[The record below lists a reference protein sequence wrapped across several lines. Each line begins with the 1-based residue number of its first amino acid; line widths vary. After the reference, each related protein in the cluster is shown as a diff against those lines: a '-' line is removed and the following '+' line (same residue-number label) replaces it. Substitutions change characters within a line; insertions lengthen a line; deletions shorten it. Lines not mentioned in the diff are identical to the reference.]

1 VRRALG
7 QHWPEYLM
15 EASGLGLFVLA
26 ACGFASLL
34 EHPESPLRQ
43 AVADPDL
50 RRTLFGLAAGVV
62 TAGFVY
68 SPWGQQSGAHL
79 NPAVTL
85 TFFRLGKID
94 PWDQC
99 FYVLAQ
105 FAGAHG
111 GIVVGVATFGRALE
125 HPAVNFGAAVPGM
138 AGAGAAFIAEGSI
151 SYGFMLAA
159 LVCTNS
165 RALARYTGAVCGA
178 LVALFVVLEGP
189 LSGTSMNPAEALA
202 SAVPAH
208 VWMDLWVY
216 FTAPP
221 LGMLLAAE
229 SYVRLRGA
237 RGVVC
242 AKLNHQND
250 KRCIFRCGYAQRT
263 TAAG

>member
-1 VRRALG
+1 MRTALR

-26 ACGFASLL
+26 VCGFASLL

-43 AVADPDL
+43 AIADPDV
-50 RRTLFGLAAGVV
+50 RRALFGLAAGIV
-62 TAGFVY
+62 TAGIVY

-94 PWDQC
+94 PWDQH
-99 FYVLAQ
+99 FYVVAQ
-105 FAGAHG
+105 FVGALV
-111 GIVVGVATFGRALE
+111 GIVVGLATFGRALE

-138 AGAGAAFIAEGSI
+138 AGAGAAFLAEAVI

-159 LVCTNS
+159 LICTNS
-165 RALARYTGAVCGA
+165 RSLARYTGALCGA
-178 LVALFVVLEGP
+178 LVAVFVILEGP
-189 LSGTSMNPAEALA
+189 VSGTSMNPAGSLA
-202 SAVPAH
+202 SAIPAH

-229 SYVRLRGA
+229 TYVRLRRA
-237 RGVVC
+237 HGVVC

-250 KRCIFRCGYAQRT
+250 KRCIFCCGYRSQPA
-263 TAAG
+263 